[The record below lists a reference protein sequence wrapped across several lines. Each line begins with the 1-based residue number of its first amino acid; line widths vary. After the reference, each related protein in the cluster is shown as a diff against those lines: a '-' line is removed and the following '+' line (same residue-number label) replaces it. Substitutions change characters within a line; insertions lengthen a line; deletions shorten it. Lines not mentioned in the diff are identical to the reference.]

1 MKIAAFE
8 VRPDEK
14 TSFARWA
21 KAYNV
26 EVKEYSEIPS
36 LENADL
42 AAGCEG
48 VTFLGQGKINRELL
62 AEYKKLGVKCVS
74 TRTIGSDHIDLEAA
88 RELGIHGLQRELR
101 AGQRGRFH
109 DHDDADVLTPV

>member
-26 EVKEYSEIPS
+26 EVKEYSEIPC
-36 LENADL
+36 
-42 AAGCEG
+42 G
-48 VTFLGQGKINRELL
+48 
-62 AEYKKLGVKCVS
+62 
-74 TRTIGSDHIDLEAA
+74 
-88 RELGIHGLQRELR
+88 
-101 AGQRGRFH
+101 GRKSG
-109 DHDDADVLTPV
+109 

>member
-26 EVKEYSEIPS
+26 EVKEYRG
-36 LENADL
+36 LR
-42 AAGCEG
+42 
-48 VTFLGQGKINRELL
+48 FL
-62 AEYKKLGVKCVS
+62 
-74 TRTIGSDHIDLEAA
+74 A
-88 RELGIHGLQRELR
+88 REK
-101 AGQRGRFH
+101 
-109 DHDDADVLTPV
+109 LTGNFWRNIKNLA

>member
-36 LENADL
+36 LENADRQDARGL
-42 AAGCEG
+42 R
-48 VTFLGQGKINRELL
+48 FL
-62 AEYKKLGVKCVS
+62 
-74 TRTIGSDHIDLEAA
+74 A
-88 RELGIHGLQRELR
+88 REK
-101 AGQRGRFH
+101 
-109 DHDDADVLTPV
+109 LTGNFWRNIKNLA